1 MPSAANES
9 QDPRLQVSDVELS
22 RYAEGGLP
30 PDRRR
35 AVEGLLACNP
45 DLAAQVMARMHMGGG
60 SQPPRR
66 RRGLAA
72 AALVLGLVA
81 GLGSGAGLAA
91 AARQDHDGWREMDG
105 GDPPAYLEDAA
116 ESREASRLREG
127 MASQVETPRLD
138 AGEIRRTLRVPLP
151 RLPPDWRV
159 LDVQVFPTDD
169 GPSVNVV
176 VVTPRGRR
184 LELFAVRTRTAS
196 GSRPE
201 VAVRG
206 RESVAFWERGEAAY
220 VLAGPQS
227 PQDLLSEASALA
239 RGANL

>member
-1 MPSAANES
+1 MPLAANDPP
-9 QDPRLQVSDVELS
+9 DPRLQVSEADLTG
-22 RYAEGGLP
+22 YAEGRLP
-30 PDRRR
+30 RDRRR

-45 DLAAQVMARMHMGGG
+45 DLAARVMTRMHMAGG
-60 SQPPRR
+60 SRPQRR
-66 RRGLAA
+66 RRGLAV

-91 AARQDHDGWREMDG
+91 AVGQEQDGWRELDG

-138 AGEIRRTLRVPLP
+138 AHEIRRTLRVSLP
-151 RLPPDWRV
+151 RLPAGWLVR
-159 LDVQVFPTDD
+159 DVQVFPTDD
-169 GPSVNVV
+169 GPSVNLVV
-176 VVTPRGRR
+176 MTPQGRR
-184 LELFAVRTRTAS
+184 LELFAVRARAS
-196 GSRPE
+196 LGGRPE
-201 VAVRG
+201 LARRG
-206 RESVAFWERGEAAY
+206 RELVAFWERGEAAY

-227 PQDLLSEASALA
+227 AQDLLFEASALA